1 MRVYYNLFIF
11 FLFFIIFQFF
21 FVYADAFLIGNI
33 RIENPTSRVFVNY
46 TIPLIITYNFSI
58 FINLTEYCKNLIF
71 YSPIQGYLRYTIESC
86 DNNKIFVYL
95 EVKKLLNF
103 SSDEILIFILDN
115 ENFSSY
121 VQPEEIFLFY
131 SDFTKMNYEYFL
143 EKWYVFSGTEVIFN
157 LSYYGL
163 NISVKKC
170 KPPIDDVGMIVS
182 KKKILPQYKEIMSII
197 KIDSERTGRISNGFA
212 EANGTLSPLNLTK
225 NLRWYWDIPLIYG
238 GACNGRGCAFGVIVG
253 DKDYHN
259 INNSNLPSKFFISK
273 FRVSNNSIT
282 LLINEDKIF
291 TFTSYEI
298 SEISRKELNI
308 IGFYHWCESWASIEK
323 IIIREYYEEEENL
336 KIYFIP
342 KFRPLIYSTSLVQ
355 HLSFKT
361 PIILE
366 IYLQSPFINSFLNKY
381 KIDIIN
387 FTKGFEEMSSKL
399 TKNIFVSNENIP
411 LGIFLSGLYNSRI
424 NLLEKDK
431 KVEIGDE
438 NIIINSLEDFYK
450 IIFENKTL
458 KYRCFTISNFLFL
471 ELSALSSRYAFL
483 YDCFP
488 IFLNTSN
495 PFEIKT
501 IIKQTYDKLR
511 SLNLLSTL
519 EPEIVIIG
527 DFSKVPSYPIKIT
540 EDLIIYSDYPY
551 ADLNDDKFQDLPIRR
566 LCCSLE
572 EISLQIEAK
581 KLANLTKNAL
591 IVQTYLDIINE
602 SDIKE
607 FFFKGGFMPFI
618 AEIRDKL
625 KYNKYNVER
634 LTEKRLTNENIQEL
648 IEIFKEIISTNE
660 EISFSEAIKFLKN
673 LFQFSNLISRLLF
686 EIETNPIRV
695 LETLTLSNF
704 LKYLDNTSIL
714 FIITLTEKEKYIL
727 PTNKTYREE
736 VNISNL
742 QFIEIVFDASLN
754 NFENSL
760 PYLKAFTKLG
770 YKNHTNLISS
780 AHALDIF
787 SKILDYNFT
796 LSKSLKEARNS
807 KISEFFGITPAHLIY
822 IFSEEYKKYSEDWLN
837 SIIFIGET
845 FQIINKSKKEYYNY
859 LIHSNPKIKLVF
871 KDICSIV
878 NLKINNTNY
887 TTFVCN
893 YTDVYTLNMYNN
905 ISLLY
910 ILQEKINLPQFK
922 SLKNYSINYSI
933 IEINEYFPLT
943 NISKFYDIVL
953 VNNSNDIQD
962 IYINLYPARFINNKT
977 ILLKDFE
984 IEIKYD
990 NSFEIRNL
998 YSQNTNLYIEIFS
1011 DFPRNVSI
1019 EILKNNFTVLKD
1031 VKEVF
1036 GFSRISYKL
1045 EEGNYLVKIKYF
1057 EIEYEKEIN
1066 ITKPKFI
1073 FEIPIIQ
1080 RIISSSNFILK
1091 IFENYFKKEKEF
1103 INSSIKIYSLETPI
1117 FELKIENLNIY
1128 FRGIDFE
1135 YQKINSFSEEIEKLK
1150 TPYGYLEIK
1159 IKDGNYYEFFEGN
1172 CEKLKEKLYKVKND
1186 LKNFLENI
1194 KNNS

>member
-1 MRVYYNLFIF
+1 MRFIST
-11 FLFFIIFQFF
+11 
-21 FVYADAFLIGNI
+21 
-33 RIENPTSRVFVNY
+33 TS
-46 TIPLIITYNFSI
+46 
-58 FINLTEYCKNLIF
+58 
-71 YSPIQGYLRYTIESC
+71 
-86 DNNKIFVYL
+86 
-95 EVKKLLNF
+95 
-103 SSDEILIFILDN
+103 LIFIITII
-115 ENFSSY
+115 S
-121 VQPEEIFLFY
+121 IFLFY
-131 SDFTKMNYEYFL
+131 TKSETFDIININWEIID
-143 EKWYVFSGTEVIFN
+143 SGGEI
-157 LSYYGL
+157 
-163 NISVKKC
+163 
-170 KPPIDDVGMIVS
+170 
-182 KKKILPQYKEIMSII
+182 KKISDYSYNLTHLRGFVGDVMLVSVETFKIKKDSKLEWTTTFTII
-197 KIDSERTGRISNGFA
+197 DVVDPSGNMTYGMAETRQRILIIDSKTFSSILPFDFGFFEATSEKPLGKNELWIFWKTTTDVLLCYSCIYTIRI
-212 EANGTLSPLNLTK
+212 
-225 NLRWYWDIPLIYG
+225 
-238 GACNGRGCAFGVIVG
+238 
-253 DKDYHN
+253 
-259 INNSNLPSKFFISK
+259 
-273 FRVSNNSIT
+273 
-282 LLINEDKIF
+282 
-291 TFTSYEI
+291 
-298 SEISRKELNI
+298 
-308 IGFYHWCESWASIEK
+308 
-323 IIIREYYEEEENL
+323 
-336 KIYFIP
+336 
-342 KFRPLIYSTSLVQ
+342 
-355 HLSFKT
+355 
-361 PIILE
+361 
-366 IYLQSPFINSFLNKY
+366 FINSTF
-381 KIDIIN
+381 
-387 FTKGFEEMSSKL
+387 FF
-399 TKNIFVSNENIP
+399 
-411 LGIFLSGLYNSRI
+411 
-424 NLLEKDK
+424 
-431 KVEIGDE
+431 VEIYNISEKIWEASEKLNLE
-438 NIIINSLEDFYK
+438 NKEIKLAYIAGEYVGRGGNLVILNTTVKTNVRNFYDCMLISEKNFNDKTNIEKK
-450 IIFENKTL
+450 IIT
-458 KYRCFTISNFLFL
+458 Y
-471 ELSALSSRYAFL
+471 SSRYN
-483 YDCFP
+483 CFP

-519 EPEIVIIG
+519 EPEIVIVG

-695 LETLTLSNF
+695 LEILNLSNF

-1117 FELKIENLNIY
+1117 FELKIENSNIY